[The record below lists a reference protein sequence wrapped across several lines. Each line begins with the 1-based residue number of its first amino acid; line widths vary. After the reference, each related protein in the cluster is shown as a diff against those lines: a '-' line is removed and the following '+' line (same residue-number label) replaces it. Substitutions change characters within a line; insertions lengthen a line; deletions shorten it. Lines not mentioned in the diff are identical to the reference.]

1 MPWDNGNMVHD
12 HNEKEIRQRA
22 YYMKGIKEE
31 YKVIIII
38 QNIPGNTD
46 NEGNKPFSFFL
57 FSFSLS
63 QWSGYVIDN
72 ILVT

>member
-38 QNIPGNTD
+38 
-46 NEGNKPFSFFL
+46 
-57 FSFSLS
+57 
-63 QWSGYVIDN
+63 
-72 ILVT
+72 